1 MKALIKSVI
10 ISTIFHPCIIDAF
23 LQKFLLK
30 KTSLVFILEDALSC
44 VYSQEEKSSAY
55 RRKFS
60 RSRRLFIL
68 HKGRLSGLLPIGVFL
83 IVFIGSGILFQDFY
97 AMPAIVAFLIAL
109 VTAFLQNR
117 SVSFQEKLHIVT
129 SHMGDENVMIMCLI
143 FILAGAFSGSVQAA
157 GGVDSTVNFG
167 LSILPPSIA
176 VTGLFVIGCFI
187 STAMGTSVGTIAALT
202 PIAVG
207 ISEKTG
213 ISGALCIG
221 AVVCGAMF
229 GDNLSMISD
238 TTIAA
243 TRTQG
248 CEMKDKFR
256 ENIKLVLPAAIIT
269 ILLFLIIAGNSEYRI
284 EEELSYTILEIL
296 PYLVVLIGAL
306 AGMNVFLVLVSG
318 TVLSILVGVF
328 TGSIPA
334 DQIFAVIAKGPDGTG
349 GIMNMYDITV
359 ISIVV
364 AGIIGLVKNNGGID
378 YILYHIKKRVKT
390 PKGAQIGIAALSS
403 LVDISTANNT
413 IAIVMAGPIA
423 KDISKEYQVPPK
435 RAAALL
441 DIFTS
446 VWQGIIPYGA
456 QLLYASAG
464 AASLALTPID
474 IIPYLFYPVL
484 MGITAL
490 FFILLERPKDHMG
503 YEKKRRNPL

>member
-1 MKALIKSVI
+1 M
-10 ISTIFHPCIIDAF
+10 
-23 LQKFLLK
+23 
-30 KTSLVFILEDALSC
+30 
-44 VYSQEEKSSAY
+44 
-55 RRKFS
+55 
-60 RSRRLFIL
+60 

-243 TRTQG
+243 TRSQG
-248 CEMKDKFR
+248 CEMRDKFQV
-256 ENIKLVLPAAIIT
+256 NFFIALPAAIIT
-269 ILLFLIIAGNSEYRI
+269 VIILLIVGRPEVAPTMDALEYSIIKVV
-284 EEELSYTILEIL
+284 
-296 PYLVVLIGAL
+296 PYLLVLILAL
-306 AGMNVFLVLVSG
+306 VGMNVFLVLTLG
-318 TVLSILVGVF
+318 
-328 TGSIPA
+328 
-334 DQIFAVIAKGPDGTG
+334 IFA
-349 GIMNMYDITV
+349 
-359 ISIVV
+359 
-364 AGIIGLVKNNGGID
+364 AGIIGIATGALDIFGFAQNIWSGFTSMNEVFFLTLFCGGMSEMVTHNGGITWLI
-378 YILYHIKKRVKT
+378 YKLRGMMRGQKS
-390 PKGAQIGIAALSS
+390 AQVGIAALVS
-403 LVDISTANNT
+403 LSDCATANNT
-413 IAIVMAGPIA
+413 VAIVLSGSMA
-423 KDISKEYQVPPK
+423 KDISREYGVDP
-435 RAAALL
+435 RRTASLL
-441 DIFTS
+441 DVFS
-446 VWQGIIPYGA
+446 CVLQGMIPYGA
-456 QLLYASAG
+456 QLLSAATLSTSNG
-464 AASLALTPID
+464 VPMNPTDVIPNLWYCWVLAIVGILSIFIPFADGVCRRDPWNWEYDVAESGVAAKKAALEAEAAAAEVAAHPEE
-474 IIPYLFYPVL
+474 
-484 MGITAL
+484 A
-490 FFILLERPKDHMG
+490 
-503 YEKKRRNPL
+503 